1 MAKKTVTTT
10 IPSFDDIKK
19 AIVLGLFSN
28 DYLLEKL
35 VLKGGN
41 ALSLVYS
48 ISTRASLDIDLS
60 IPDAFDNFESVSDQI
75 KFGLDRSF
83 EQLSL
88 VLFDFSM
95 SEEPQVVSE
104 HLAGFWGG
112 YKIVF
117 KLIERTKFQ
126 EHQSD
131 IEWLR
136 VNSLAVGASTARK
149 FEIDISKH
157 EYTEEKNNH
166 FLNGYKIYVYSPAM
180 IVCEKLRAICQ
191 QMDPYR
197 EMVQKHKAK
206 RARDFLDIHLI
217 CEARN
222 ILPSDLSFRSTL
234 EKVFA
239 VKQVPLNLLAFIE
252 HERDYH
258 ESDFVAVR
266 ATVANSSNLREFE
279 FYFQYVLEFVKKLEA
294 FWDV

>member
-1 MAKKTVTTT
+1 MAKKKATAA

-60 IPDAFDNFESVSDQI
+60 IPDNFENFESVSYQI

-88 VLFDFSM
+88 VVFDFSM
-95 SEEPQVVSE
+95 SEEPHVVSR

-126 EHQSD
+126 EHQND

-136 VNSLAVGASTARK
+136 MKSLAVGESTARK

-157 EYTEEKNNH
+157 EYTGEKHDH
-166 FLNGYKIYVYSPAM
+166 F
-180 IVCEKLRAICQ
+180 
-191 QMDPYR
+191 
-197 EMVQKHKAK
+197 
-206 RARDFLDIHLI
+206 
-217 CEARN
+217 
-222 ILPSDLSFRSTL
+222 
-234 EKVFA
+234 
-239 VKQVPLNLLAFIE
+239 
-252 HERDYH
+252 
-258 ESDFVAVR
+258 
-266 ATVANSSNLREFE
+266 
-279 FYFQYVLEFVKKLEA
+279 
-294 FWDV
+294 